1 MLRSIQGWIAS
12 RTLSG
17 CSSSHRRHD
26 GFIFRSSGTPYEA
39 HMPARVS
46 LIPAF
51 IIALAVLAADP
62 AAAAERKCLTKEQ
75 QRAAIQSGKAVRLAV
90 AVRAVKR
97 RGEVVRARLC
107 EGGKGLVYMLTVL
120 SRDGKVAH
128 VTIDATSGSV
138 LTGS

>member
-1 MLRSIQGWIAS
+1 MSACICFVFVLVVG
-12 RTLSG
+12 
-17 CSSSHRRHD
+17 
-26 GFIFRSSGTPYEA
+26 
-39 HMPARVS
+39 
-46 LIPAF
+46 
-51 IIALAVLAADP
+51 VLAFDP
-62 AAAAERKCLTKEQ
+62 ADAAERRCLNKEQ
-75 QRAAIQSGKAVRLAV
+75 QRAAIASGKAVALAV

>member
-1 MLRSIQGWIAS
+1 MS
-12 RTLSG
+12 
-17 CSSSHRRHD
+17 
-26 GFIFRSSGTPYEA
+26 
-39 HMPARVS
+39 ARAW

-51 IIALAVLAADP
+51 AMAVLTAAP
-62 AAAAERKCLTKEQ
+62 ADAAERRCLTKEQ
-75 QRAAIQSGKAVRLAV
+75 QSAAITNGKAVRLSV

-120 SRDGKVAH
+120 SRDGKVVR
-128 VTIDATSGSV
+128 VTVDATSGSV

>member
-1 MLRSIQGWIAS
+1 MS
-12 RTLSG
+12 
-17 CSSSHRRHD
+17 
-26 GFIFRSSGTPYEA
+26 
-39 HMPARVS
+39 ARVW

-51 IIALAVLAADP
+51 TVAIAILAADA

-120 SRDGKVAH
+120 SRDGKVAR

>member
-1 MLRSIQGWIAS
+1 MSLRV
-12 RTLSG
+12 R
-17 CSSSHRRHD
+17 
-26 GFIFRSSGTPYEA
+26 
-39 HMPARVS
+39 

-51 IIALAVLAADP
+51 TIAIAVLAASP
-62 AAAAERKCLTKEQ
+62 AAGAERKCLTKDQ

-120 SRDGKVAH
+120 SRDGKVAR

>member
-1 MLRSIQGWIAS
+1 MSTCAWL
-12 RTLSG
+12 
-17 CSSSHRRHD
+17 
-26 GFIFRSSGTPYEA
+26 
-39 HMPARVS
+39 VS
-46 LIPAF
+46 
-51 IIALAVLAADP
+51 ALVVAVLAVDP
-62 AAAAERKCLTKEQ
+62 AAAAERRCLNKEQ
-75 QRAAIQSGKAVRLAV
+75 QRAAIASGKAVALGV
-90 AVRAVKR
+90 AVLAVKR

>member
-1 MLRSIQGWIAS
+1 MS
-12 RTLSG
+12 
-17 CSSSHRRHD
+17 
-26 GFIFRSSGTPYEA
+26 
-39 HMPARVS
+39 ARAW
-46 LIPAF
+46 LIPALT
-51 IIALAVLAADP
+51 IAFAALAADP

-75 QRAAIQSGKAVRLAV
+75 QRAAIQSGKAVGLAV

-128 VTIDATSGSV
+128 VTVDASSGLV